1 MRPVLEVASKGE
13 IKVSDAVSKLADD
26 LRLTDEERSALL
38 PSGKQAIFANR
49 VHWAK
54 TYLTQAGLLES
65 TKRGHFKITE
75 VGRAA
80 LKDDAEINTAY
91 LLRFDQFV
99 EFRGRVR
106 ESDGSV
112 DGAAASD
119 TPQSNN
125 EATPDEVLRAA
136 HETIM
141 SALASEVLA
150 KLRAASP
157 AFFEEVIVQL
167 LVSMGYGGTAH
178 RAGRTLGR
186 TGDGGVDGVIDQD
199 PLGVDQVYVQ
209 AKLYADGNNIGA
221 GAIRD
226 FFGALN
232 LKRAQKG
239 IFVTTSAFSR
249 AAIETADQLGSRIVL
264 IDGPQLSR
272 LLVRYNV
279 GCRVETVFEVKKI
292 DDDFFPD

>member
-1 MRPVLEVASKGE
+1 MRPVLEVASDGE
-13 IKVSDAVSKLADD
+13 IKVSEAVSTLADH
-26 LRLTDEERSALL
+26 LRLSDEERSALL
-38 PSGKQAIFANR
+38 PSGKQAVFANR

-54 TYLTQAGLLES
+54 TYLTQAGLLAS

-75 VGRAA
+75 IGRAA
-80 LKDDAEINTAY
+80 LKDEADINTAY

-99 EFRGRVR
+99 DFRGRVR
-106 ESDGSV
+106 EGDGLV
-112 DGAAASD
+112 DGAAGSD
-119 TPQSNN
+119 APQSSN

-141 SALASEVLA
+141 SALASDVLA

-157 AFFEEVIVQL
+157 AFFEVVIVQL

-199 PLGVDQVYVQ
+199 PLGVDQIYVQ

-249 AAIETADQLGSRIVL
+249 AAIDTAHQLGSRIVL